1 MSSLVLLYLFI
12 TCVSHPEDSESWLS
26 FCIDLC
32 CVFFSGPFALLALG
46 TIPVMSFGAEAEM
59 QMYMGDDEGD
69 IIQVEDIDKTS
80 AAGIVVESL
89 LNIRTV
95 ASLTLEKRR
104 SREFVEALHRE
115 DPTPFR
121 TNAIKGSTSGAG
133 QLIQMVRNL
142 LMFLGT
148 FDSKANLI

>member
-1 MSSLVLLYLFI
+1 MIVDANVAHILNPFR
-12 TCVSHPEDSESWLS
+12 
-26 FCIDLC
+26 
-32 CVFFSGPFALLALG
+32 PFALLTLG
-46 TIPVMSFGAEAEM
+46 TMPFMSFGAAVEM

-69 IIQVEDIDKTS
+69 TNVEDIDKTS

-104 SREFVEALHRE
+104 CKEFVDALHRE

-121 TNAIKGSTSGAG
+121 TNAIK
-133 QLIQMVRNL
+133 IR
-142 LMFLGT
+142 
-148 FDSKANLI
+148 